1 MIELHLASV
10 RTPRMMRKR
19 HSARFPACHLPA
31 AGARP
36 PRSSRNCKCPS
47 TKRGKARARVGMAES
62 SWAAENRKKENNRS
76 FPTSCD
82 VVCVCVWFRKRM
94 NADRTFFGGLTSSSF
109 DPKSSRVVSERNWL
123 RLVPVLEG
131 CILLDS
137 LFKIFPLGVQKGCSV
152 AWMWFPLFVPSTCVC
167 FVCSFQYPLPH
178 PCSSRWAPNVLPL
191 FPSKTHRWNAA
202 HGASRC
208 GRNNETLRARCPK
221 ARHGRTT
228 TRSSWRRSWHVFCVR
243 SVAIAT

>member
-1 MIELHLASV
+1 MSKYQKGESQGPSRDGRVELGC
-10 RTPRMMRKR
+10 RKQ
-19 HSARFPACHLPA
+19 
-31 AGARP
+31 
-36 PRSSRNCKCPS
+36 K
-47 TKRGKARARVGMAES
+47 E
-62 SWAAENRKKENNRS
+62 RKQQELSYKLR
-76 FPTSCD
+76 CC
-82 VVCVCVWFRKRM
+82 VCVCVWFRKRM